1 MIAIDE
7 IMEKTGLTY
16 NQIYGRLVRRN
27 IKPVKI
33 IDGKNYYSDS
43 VFDFLKGKK
52 RNEEQ
57 RHNIDNDSNGNDFC
71 DFFGKEL
78 SKDYFR
84 VFERQLEEK
93 DRQLKAK
100 DEQIK
105 NLQLL
110 LSQEQQLHLSE
121 LRRLDLKSDENLKS
135 NTGYPE
141 ENKVFEKQNIDKNE
155 KKNEK
160 KVEKNN
166 GYKRLDNN
174 VFANFLRKIR
184 RKNNGNF

>member
-7 IMEKTGLTY
+7 IMKRTGLTY

-27 IKPVKI
+27 IKPLKV

-43 VFDFLKGKK
+43 VFDFLKEKK
-52 RNEEQ
+52 QNEKRKQ
-57 RHNIDNDSNGNDFC
+57 NVDNNGNSDSSS
-71 DFFGKEL
+71 DFFKKEL

-84 VFERQLEEK
+84 FFERQLEEK
-93 DRQLKAK
+93 DRQIKEK

-121 LRRLDLKSDENLKS
+121 LKRLDLKSDGEVKS
-135 NTGYPE
+135 NGDYSAE
-141 ENKVFEKQNIDKNE
+141 ENKVFERQNVEKNE

-160 KVEKNN
+160 RDER
-166 GYKRLDNN
+166 KRLDNG
-174 VFANFLRKIR
+174 VFVNFLRKIR
-184 RKNNGNF
+184 RKR

>member
-7 IMEKTGLTY
+7 IMKRTGLTY

-27 IKPVKI
+27 IKPLKVV
-33 IDGKNYYSDS
+33 DGKNYYSDS
-43 VFDFLKGKK
+43 VFDFLKEK
-52 RNEEQ
+52 RQNEKRKQ
-57 RHNIDNDSNGNDFC
+57 NIDNSGNSDNSS

-84 VFERQLEEK
+84 FFERQLEEK
-93 DRQLKAK
+93 DRQIKEK

-121 LRRLDLKSDENLKS
+121 LKKLDLKSDREVKPNRDYSEK
-135 NTGYPE
+135 
-141 ENKVFEKQNIDKNE
+141 NKVFEEQNVEKNE
-155 KKNEK
+155 KKSE
-160 KVEKNN
+160 N
-166 GYKRLDNN
+166 GSEHKRLDNR

-184 RKNNGNF
+184 RKK